1 MQAMP
6 QAQGSSA
13 HSCLFHIQQSPPCF
27 DSQHKK
33 TTTLYNT
40 LTIHSKHAICHKSLN
55 SQNSP
60 SLSLSVSPL
69 ASLRQLP
76 VAHQPNTFVTKARF
90 YCFFLHQTQSKH
102 DGNVREKAWQTLF
115 FVKSG
120 FGRAGASVDS
130 GGGPW
135 GWASS

>member
-1 MQAMP
+1 MYVTIYIKMQAMP
-6 QAQGSSA
+6 SGSA
-13 HSCLFHIQQSPPCF
+13 LTCLLNIQSSPQCLI
-27 DSQHKK
+27 HKTK
-33 TTTLYNT
+33 KQLHYTLNT
-40 LTIHSKHAICHKSLN
+40 LHQTLHDTITILQTRIMSQISQLSKLAIIITV
-55 SQNSP
+55 
-60 SLSLSVSPL
+60 SV
-69 ASLRQLP
+69 
-76 VAHQPNTFVTKARF
+76 VTKAPF
-90 YCFFLHQTQSKH
+90 CHFFLHQTQSKH